1 MNGDIPPYMEEPHDD
16 GNYSIHMFDYCFV
29 DVPGQ
34 GLPGGSDPVTLEAW
48 FYREYALQANTEYI
62 ISYGALNDVG
72 SMFGMGLQ
80 DNNLFASFLGTN
92 YDAASSTSYPLE
104 QWNHFAAVHHGE
116 GVVELFLNGESVY
129 SANMPTPNITAG
141 NLKIGSYPMSGQ
153 NWNGHIDEVRVWNN
167 ARSQQEIQN
176 SMHSSLRGT
185 EVGLIGNWAFDEN
198 EGNVAHD
205 KSAYENHGEI

>member
-1 MNGDIPPYMEEPHDD
+1 MGMPEDD
-16 GNYSIHMFDYCFV
+16 GNYSIHMYDWCFV
-29 DVPGQ
+29 DIPGQ

-48 FYREYALQANTEYI
+48 FYRDHNTNETQYI
-62 ISYGALNDVG
+62 MSYGAEDGDG
-72 SMFGMGLQ
+72 SMFGMGIQ
-80 DNNLFASFLGTN
+80 NNNLFATFLGAD
-92 YDAASSTSYPLE
+92 YDVLSSSSYSLE

-116 GVVELFLNGESVY
+116 GVVELYLNGESVY

-176 SMHSSLRGT
+176 SMHSSLLS
-185 EVGLIGNWAFDEN
+185 LI
-198 EGNVAHD
+198 H
-205 KSAYENHGEI
+205 I